1 MDPTYSNIKK
11 IRVEKGLSQQ
21 SMANKMNMVV
31 SAYGKIERGQTKL
44 TIERLKEIGGI
55 LRMDVTE
62 ILEYHNEDGKLN
74 GGYGKLRHLDGKPL
88 KKEFP
93 QMIK

>member
-44 TIERLKEIGGI
+44 TIERLKEIAGI
-55 LRMDVTE
+55 LKMDVIE
-62 ILEYHNEDGKLN
+62 ILDYHNGNGKLKEGDGKLN
-74 GGYGKLRHLDGKPL
+74 HPDGKTS
-88 KKEFP
+88 KKTFSGT
-93 QMIK
+93 